1 MVRTVHTTIEIKRL
15 SVGTTA
21 NGQPFYLLQHG
32 FKDIAIFA
40 IIFHFGIPKLGSIE
54 DMQACIHDLD
64 AGTDPVT
71 GGWEDGNGDTCSLD
85 GWGE

>member
-1 MVRTVHTTIEIKRL
+1 MEEMRTWSFPNGIE
-15 SVGTTA
+15 VTE
-21 NGQPFYLLQHG
+21 QPFDYDLHCLEVYNNGKYLG
-32 FKDIAIFA
+32 TVY
-40 IIFHFGIPKLGSIE
+40 PGSIE

-71 GGWEDGNGDTCSLD
+71 GGWEDGNGNTCSLD